1 MLHQGPIPSVAS
13 QRMSVA
19 LLVLLTFVTCG
30 VYSPIWFLRRRD
42 FLNAL
47 DSSEKEITDG
57 LVISVL
63 VVWSISLVITIL
75 AVVAV
80 VVAGVSEGSSA
91 SSSPIDGIDRLLS
104 FAGGVMLL
112 MLSFRAKNRI
122 AQHMLR
128 MGHHV
133 EMSGLATFFLQTYYL
148 QYKIN
153 QLPEQV
159 DVARHFD

>member
-1 MLHQGPIPSVAS
+1 
-13 QRMSVA
+13 MSVVVV
-19 LLVLLTFVTCG
+19 VLLTFITCG
-30 VYSPIWFLRRRD
+30 VYSPIWFLQRRA

-47 DSSEKEITDG
+47 DSSEKKISDG
-57 LVISVL
+57 LVISAL
-63 VVWSISLVITIL
+63 VVWSLSLVITIFALITIFTGFNEGL
-75 AVVAV
+75 AAP
-80 VVAGVSEGSSA
+80 
-91 SSSPIDGIDRLLS
+91 SSPLDGLDRLLS

-128 MGHHV
+128 TGHHV
-133 EMSGLATFFLQTYYL
+133 PMSGLATFFLQIYYL

-159 DVARHFD
+159 DVAHHFD